1 MISSKTSMENYK
13 TLKFDSNL
21 VPKIL
26 SGDKTSTWRLFDD
39 KDLKVGDNLILIE
52 KETGKEFAKAVI
64 TEVEDREIQNIR
76 ESDYKG
82 HDKFESKEAALE
94 AFKKHYGLS
103 VTPTSVLKIVRFKL
117 EENELK
123 MVKKF
128 RNPTKEADDLK
139 KALEDK

>member
-64 TEVEDREIQNIR
+64 TEVEDSGKRFFTR
-76 ESDYKG
+76 
-82 HDKFESKEAALE
+82 LE
-94 AFKKHYGLS
+94 
-103 VTPTSVLKIVRFKL
+103 TQWDVR
-117 EENELK
+117 
-123 MVKKF
+123 
-128 RNPTKEADDLK
+128 LK
-139 KALEDK
+139 KLKDLYETI

>member
-94 AFKKHYGLS
+94 SFKKHYGLS